1 MSDYRLGFSMEEEP
15 FASIKVVGVG
25 GGGCNAVDRMIDSAV
40 QGIDFISVNTDHQA
54 LARSKAPSRIQI
66 GEKITRGLGC
76 GADPSI
82 GEKSA
87 EESKDEI
94 AQAIRGS
101 DMLFVTAGMG
111 GGTGTGAA
119 PIVAQIAR
127 ELGILTVAVVTRPFR
142 FEGPRRMQNAERGIR
157 EIEKYVDSLIVVAND
172 KLLEITDED
181 TSIDDA
187 FNMADQVLKF
197 GVAGISDLV
206 AIPGLINLD
215 LADVRRVMTN
225 AGVCHM
231 GIGRASGENRAS
243 IAVKQAISSPL
254 LDTTIEGARGVI
266 LNFTGGRN
274 MKLHEIDEAASI
286 VREAVAGD
294 ADIIVGAVIDPTLE
308 DEIMITVIASGFD
321 RNDQPSA
328 FRPSTS
334 ILSRGAPNLNT
345 IREPVREPIRAAS
358 TIPVAGYNRP
368 EDNSQPTR
376 QPDMPQFLF
385 GDPED
390 AKPAAPVVP
399 VPTRT
404 YVPLEAQDQI
414 PSFFP
419 SAKGGRPTN
428 QPQYA
433 PPSPY
438 SQNGFP
444 SPQQPQ
450 HQPQQ
455 QQPLYAPP
463 TPYPQQG
470 GGHPQQ
476 QGGAY
481 PPQQGGAYPQQGGAY
496 PPQGGGHPQP
506 SVSPTR
512 SGRPPVPPPSQEPG
526 PSGKKNRI
534 LPWFLTDNENM
545 DE

>member
-1 MSDYRLGFSMEEEP
+1 MSDYRLGFSLEEEP
-15 FASIKVVGVG
+15 FAAIKVVGVG

-40 QGIDFISVNTDHQA
+40 QGIDFISINTDHQA
-54 LARSKAPSRIQI
+54 LARSKAQTRIQI

-82 GEKSA
+82 GEKAA

-94 AQAIRGS
+94 AQAIRGT

-119 PIVAQIAR
+119 PVVAQIAR

-181 TSIDDA
+181 TSIDEA

-215 LADVRRVMTN
+215 LADVRRVMTD
-225 AGVCHM
+225 AGICHM

-243 IAVKQAISSPL
+243 VAVKQAISSPL

-266 LNFTGGRN
+266 LNFTGGRS
-274 MKLHEIDEAASI
+274 MKLHEIDEAASV
-286 VREAVAGD
+286 VRDAVSGD

-308 DEIMITVIASGFD
+308 DEIMITVIASGFEID
-321 RNDQPSA
+321 DSATA
-328 FRPSTS
+328 FRPSTAS
-334 ILSRGAPNLNT
+334 LGRSNPPISARESSKPSMFDKPSS
-345 IREPVREPIRAAS
+345 EPVTRK
-358 TIPVAGYNRP
+358 P
-368 EDNSQPTR
+368 EV
-376 QPDMPQFLF
+376 PQFLF

-390 AKPAAPVVP
+390 DTKVATPPSSVSFPPVEP
-399 VPTRT
+399 YR
-404 YVPLEAQDQI
+404 
-414 PSFFP
+414 PS
-419 SAKGGRPTN
+419 SSSHAS
-428 QPQYA
+428 QSPQYA
-433 PPSPY
+433 PSSSQAPQSPPVQSQPAPQGRPSGRP
-438 SQNGFP
+438 QPNV
-444 SPQQPQ
+444 SPVRKGQPAPPPT
-450 HQPQQ
+450 QPQQ
-455 QQPLYAPP
+455 SN
-463 TPYPQQG
+463 QG
-470 GGHPQQ
+470 
-476 QGGAY
+476 
-481 PPQQGGAYPQQGGAY
+481 
-496 PPQGGGHPQP
+496 
-506 SVSPTR
+506 
-512 SGRPPVPPPSQEPG
+512 EPKA
-526 PSGKKNRI
+526 SEKKNRV
-534 LPWFLTDNENM
+534 LPWFLADSDNL

>member
-15 FASIKVVGVG
+15 FAAIKVVGVG
-25 GGGCNAVDRMIDSAV
+25 GGGCNAIDRMIDSAV
-40 QGIDFISVNTDHQA
+40 QGIDFISINTDHQA
-54 LARSKAPSRIQI
+54 LARSKAPTRIQI

-82 GEKSA
+82 GEKAA

-94 AQAIRGS
+94 AQAIRGT

-142 FEGPRRMQNAERGIR
+142 FEGPRRTQNAERGIR

-231 GIGRASGENRAS
+231 GIGRASGENRAAT
-243 IAVKQAISSPL
+243 AVKQAINSPL
-254 LDTTIEGARGVI
+254 LDTTIDGARGVI
-266 LNFTGGRN
+266 INFTGGRN
-274 MKLHEIDEAASI
+274 MKLHEIDEAASV
-286 VREAVAGD
+286 VRDAVSGD

-321 RNDQPSA
+321 RADQPASY
-328 FRPSTS
+328 RPTSS
-334 ILSRGAPNLNT
+334 ILSRNNPPINT
-345 IREPVREPIRAAS
+345 VREPAHTSAAAAS
-358 TIPVAGYNRP
+358 IYNRP
-368 EDNSQPTR
+368 EDTAPSRR
-376 QPDMPQFLF
+376 QPEMPQFLF
-385 GDPED
+385 GDPEQP
-390 AKPAAPVVP
+390 KAPVSS

-404 YVPLEAQDQI
+404 FVPLENQGQQDGG
-414 PSFFP
+414 FFGAGQP
-419 SAKGGRPTN
+419 SAPSAA
-428 QPQYA
+428 PYA
-433 PPSPY
+433 PPAGYP
-438 SQNGFP
+438 QQGFP
-444 SPQQPQ
+444 NQPTYPQPAPYAPQQAPAPYA
-450 HQPQQ
+450 QPS
-455 QQPLYAPP
+455 
-463 TPYPQQG
+463 YPQQG
-470 GGHPQQ
+470 GR
-476 QGGAY
+476 
-481 PPQQGGAYPQQGGAY
+481 
-496 PPQGGGHPQP
+496 PQP
-506 SVSPTR
+506 NVAPSRT
-512 SGRPPVPPPSQEPG
+512 GRAPAPAAPSQEPKQ
-526 PSGKKNRI
+526 PDKKNRI
-534 LPWFLTDNENM
+534 LPWFLTDNDNL